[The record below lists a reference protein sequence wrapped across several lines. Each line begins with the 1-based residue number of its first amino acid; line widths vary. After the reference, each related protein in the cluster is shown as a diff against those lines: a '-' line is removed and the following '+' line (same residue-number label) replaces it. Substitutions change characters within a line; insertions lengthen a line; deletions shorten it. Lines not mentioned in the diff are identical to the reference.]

1 MCVKEGATISA
12 ANFERVQG
20 ILSNPVAFLLSTVFN
35 NQRTFLDTCISKRK
49 GCIGKCKFTKWNF
62 RCQIW
67 TYVYPV
73 KCTLKNI
80 QQFRADK
87 PEYREEKSLRHVA
100 MVAKFLDDNK
110 PKRHLKGGFT
120 LFQTSSILFNFF
132 AVRVAVAKTP
142 YCCHPEILL
151 PW

>member
-1 MCVKEGATISA
+1 MSKKAQQY
-12 ANFERVQG
+12 RQ
-20 ILSNPVAFLLSTVFN
+20 L
-35 NQRTFLDTCISKRK
+35 ISKECKVYYLIQFPFCCQLSLTINAPFLTLVFRK
-49 GCIGKCKFTKWNF
+49 EKVVLGSASSQSG
-62 RCQIW
+62 IW

-73 KCTLKNI
+73 KCTLKNL
-80 QQFRADK
+80 QQFRADE

-110 PKRHLKGGFT
+110 PKRHLKSGFT

-142 YCCHPEILL
+142 CCCHPEILL